1 MSDTNRVQ
9 LSYLKE
15 VSWGVTPASALT
27 DMRITS
33 DDLIFN
39 VANISS
45 EEIRSDRNIPDLI
58 QTGADPSGGFNFE
71 LSFGSPAD
79 DFWESALFSSFGADL
94 AFSQSSDVSV
104 TAIGATYDSTGSNF
118 TTTTASDVGR
128 WIYVDGFVT
137 AANNGWKQII
147 TSTTASIAVTSPTT
161 LVDEAAGALTI
172 TMNGQRMKNGVAETS
187 FSIQRE
193 ASDISEFFIFRG
205 MVVNTTTV
213 TATSAS
219 IVTGNMAMVGKD
231 AALQQTTW
239 GTGANVAAPTDNIM
253 NAVANVGNIMEGGVV
268 DSTLYFQEI
277 SFTVNNNLRGK
288 QAIGTLG
295 NFDIGSGTCEVTGTA
310 NVYFKDSTV
319 YDKYIAGTE
328 TSISFSISDSDGNSY
343 MFSFPRVKFITD
355 SGAQATGLN
364 ADLMENM
371 TWQAILSSDTQSS
384 MEINY
389 YTAP

>member
-9 LSYLKE
+9 LSYLVE
-15 VSWGVTPASALT
+15 STWGVTPASALT

-71 LSFGSPAD
+71 LSFASPAD
-79 DFWESALFSSFGADL
+79 VFWESALFSSFGADL

-104 TAIGATYDSTGSNF
+104 TGASSTYSSAGSNF
-118 TTTTASDVGR
+118 TTTTATDVGR
-128 WIYVDGFVT
+128 WVYVDGFTSSV
-137 AANNGWKQII
+137 NNGWKQVV
-147 TSTTASIAVTSPTT
+147 TSDTDDLVVISPTT
-161 LVDEAAGALTI
+161 MVDEVAGALTI
-172 TMNGQRMKNGVAETS
+172 TMNGKRMKNGITEKS

-193 ASDISEFFIFRG
+193 ASDIAEFFIFRG
-205 MVVNTTTV
+205 MIVNTATL

-219 IVTGNMAMVGKD
+219 IVTGNMAMMGKD
-231 AALQQTTW
+231 AALQQATW
-239 GTGANVAAPTDNIM
+239 GTGANVAAPTNDIM
-253 NAVANVGNIMEGGVV
+253 NAVANVGDIMENDAV
-268 DSTLYFQEI
+268 DADLYFQEI
-277 SFTVNNNLRGK
+277 SFTVNNNLRGL

-310 NVYFKDSTV
+310 NVYFKDDTM
-319 YDKYIAGTE
+319 YDKYVAGTE
-328 TSISFSISDSDGNSY
+328 TSISFSITDSDGNSY
-343 MFSFPRVKFITD
+343 VFSFPRVKFITD
-355 SGAQATGLN
+355 SGAQATGIN
-364 ADLMENM
+364 SDLMENM
-371 TWQAILSSDTQSS
+371 TWQAILDSDTSAS

-389 YTAP
+389 YDAP